1 MGKNTSVVL
10 GDYFER
16 FIQDEI
22 ASGKYASA
30 SEVIKDALR
39 LLEIQET
46 RTHALRA
53 ALIAGEQSGFVDDFD
68 PQQHL
73 DRLKAKS
80 RNA

>member
-1 MGKNTSVVL
+1 MEKNTSVVL

-30 SEVIKDALR
+30 DEVIRDALR

-53 ALIAGEQSGFVDDFD
+53 ALTAGEQSGFVDDCD
-68 PQQHL
+68 PRQHL
-73 DRLKAKS
+73 ARLKAKS